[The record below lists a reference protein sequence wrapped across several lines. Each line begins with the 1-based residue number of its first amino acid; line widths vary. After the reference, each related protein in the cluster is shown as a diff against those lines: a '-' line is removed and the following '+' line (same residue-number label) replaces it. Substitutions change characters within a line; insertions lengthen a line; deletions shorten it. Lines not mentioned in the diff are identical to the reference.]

1 MKKNCIFID
10 AEHRRIVPHEVGE
23 DYRDITKAIGCRV
36 MEVASYLDNEDVIY
50 VDEEGRIN
58 GTKHYFVFD
67 GNVFAGNGL
76 VVGTGEEGET
86 ISCKSK
92 ELDIASRVEWANKA
106 TLPTILTEP
115 HMEFREWE

>member
-10 AEHRRIVPHEVGE
+10 AENRRITPHEVGE
-23 DYRDITKAIGCRV
+23 DYRDITKAIGCEL
-36 MEVASYLDNEDVIY
+36 MEVATYLPNGDVIY

-58 GTKHYFVFD
+58 GTKHYFVYD

-86 ISCKSK
+86 ISCKTE
-92 ELDIASRVEWANKA
+92 ELNLARKVEWADKGS
-106 TLPTILTEP
+106 LPTIVTEP
-115 HMEFREWE
+115 RMEFREWK